1 MSNTLNISKL
11 DSKENTIVLDNEED
25 REILYE
31 EDREILYIDNIL
43 MVSLDWE
50 GECVRKEGFGCGCG
64 CEWQNIGIHY

>member
-11 DSKENTIVLDNEED
+11 DSKENTIVLDN
-25 REILYE
+25 E